1 LVKTK
6 NATRSGIDSS
16 TWVRTSENA
25 NPSKLSETE
34 IMNSLRRAYSQF
46 ELSEMFG
53 RVMAGI
59 IIPTMTLLL
68 AIPPHM
74 IFAGECCDRCGCK
87 SNCRW
92 VCKLVRE
99 EKKITYT
106 CWGIA
111 EDKFC
116 VGSPSKVHCREREL
130 VCEECSTTS
139 EKEHDCKKKAPE
151 KIDSSKSVST
161 GPSIWAW
168 KTWCPGDSAQVFTKR
183 KLMKKTETKTV
194 PSFKWVVE
202 DLCAECRKGSQQ
214 PSHDAQEAQ

>member
-1 LVKTK
+1 
-6 NATRSGIDSS
+6 
-16 TWVRTSENA
+16 
-25 NPSKLSETE
+25 
-34 IMNSLRRAYSQF
+34 MNRLRRAYSRF
-46 ELSEMFG
+46 EMSEMFG

-59 IIPTMTLLL
+59 IIPTMALSL

-74 IFAGECCDRCGCK
+74 VFAGEGCDRCGCK

-116 VGSPSKVHCREREL
+116 VGSPSKIQCREREL
-130 VCEECSTTS
+130 ICEECSTTS
-139 EKEHDCKKKAPE
+139 EKEHDSKKKDPE
-151 KIDSSKSVST
+151 KKASEQKDSNKSVAT

-168 KTWCPGDSAQVFTKR
+168 KTWCPGDSAQVFTKK

-202 DLCAECRKGSQQ
+202 DLCAECRKGNQQ
-214 PSHDAQEAQ
+214 PSNDAQKAQ

>member
-1 LVKTK
+1 
-6 NATRSGIDSS
+6 
-16 TWVRTSENA
+16 
-25 NPSKLSETE
+25 
-34 IMNSLRRAYSQF
+34 
-46 ELSEMFG
+46 
-53 RVMAGI
+53 MARI
-59 IIPTMTLLL
+59 IIPPLIL
-68 AIPPHM
+68 ALGMPTHVVV
-74 IFAGECCDRCGCK
+74 AGEGCDRCGCK

-116 VGSPSKVHCREREL
+116 VGSPSKVQSRVRDTI
-130 VCEECSTTS
+130 CENCSNDS
-139 EKEHDCKKKAPE
+139 EKENNNDKKESDKKE
-151 KIDSSKSVST
+151 SDKSVST

-168 KTWCPGDSAQVFTKR
+168 KTWCPGDTAHVFTKK

-202 DLCAECRKGSQQ
+202 DLCAECRKSDPK
-214 PSHDAQEAQ
+214 PSNDAKKAP